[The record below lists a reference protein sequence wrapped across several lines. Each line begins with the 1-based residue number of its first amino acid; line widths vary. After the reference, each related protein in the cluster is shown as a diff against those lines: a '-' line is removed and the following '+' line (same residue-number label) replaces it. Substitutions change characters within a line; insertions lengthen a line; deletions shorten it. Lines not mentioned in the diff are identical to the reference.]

1 MEVLAVLEEP
11 QPHKIGL
18 VWIIR
23 ADESEGGC
31 TKQLGEG
38 LMSSE
43 LLIKRT
49 PPATPFRAT
58 EGNQITK

>member
-1 MEVLAVLEEP
+1 MEVLAVLVEA
-11 QPHKIGL
+11 QPHKTDP
-18 VWIIR
+18 VWITR
-23 ADESEGGC
+23 VDESEGGC

>member
-1 MEVLAVLEEP
+1 MEVLAVLEER
-11 QPHKIGL
+11 QVHKTDP
-18 VWIIR
+18 VWITR

-38 LMSSE
+38 LMSSK

>member
-1 MEVLAVLEEP
+1 MLEEQ
-11 QPHKIGL
+11 QPLKTDP
-18 VWIIR
+18 VWITR

>member
-1 MEVLAVLEEP
+1 MEELAVPAEP
-11 QPHKIGL
+11 EPRKTGQ
-18 VWIIR
+18 VWITK